1 MLRQLARLTR
11 PLPAAGPNAL
21 AVAVYAGI
29 DDEILAAQESGFE
42 GVACVDD
49 AARLLGVLCDTWAR
63 APLPAIGRW
72 AAGVLEFVLWMQEP
86 EGHWVNFVL
95 DWDGGRNDSGIT
107 SATGENFWH
116 ARALDALSRAWPTFG
131 DGRAENALNRGLEH
145 AVPATAPSDVR
156 ALHVQVGLRLIREAN
171 RSDLE
176 PVVRS
181 WTREIVA
188 CSRGDVL
195 MNNPDE
201 RDEPH
206 LWAHLQE
213 GVLAEAGVLLGDPDL
228 VHVAQRSAE
237 ALLAPIVRRG
247 FDRPHTTSYDVASA
261 AFGLDRLAV
270 AAGDDTW
277 SELAALTRV
286 WFDGRNPAGSAV
298 YDRARGRVADGV
310 DGTTVSRNS
319 GAEANIE
326 AAAALPDDAVASA
339 PLAEPLL
346 PSVPMT
352 GSP

>member
-1 MLRQLARLTR
+1 VLRQLARLTR

-63 APLPAIGRW
+63 TPLPAIRRW

-86 EGHWVNFVL
+86 GDRWVNFVL
-95 DWDGGRNDSGIT
+95 DWDGRRNDSGIT

-116 ARALDALSRAWPTFG
+116 ARALEALSRAWLTFR
-131 DGRAENALNRGLEH
+131 DPRAENALSRGLEH
-145 AVPATAPSDVR
+145 AVQATVPPDVR
-156 ALHVQVGLRLIREAN
+156 ALHVQVGLRLVREAS
-171 RSDLE
+171 RPDLE

-213 GVLAEAGVLLGDPDL
+213 GVLAEAGVLLDDPAL
-228 VHVAQRSAE
+228 VRVAQRSAE
-237 ALLAPIVRRG
+237 ALLAPIVRGG
-247 FDRPHTTSYDVASA
+247 FDRPRMTSYDVASV
-261 AFGLDRLAV
+261 AFGLDRLAI
-270 AAGDDTW
+270 AAGDNTW
-277 SELAALTRV
+277 SELATLTRA

-298 YDRARGRVADGV
+298 YDRARGRVADGI
-310 DGTTVSRNS
+310 DEGRVSLNS
-319 GAEANIE
+319 GAEANVE
-326 AAAALPDDAVASA
+326 AAAALPDDAAASTR
-339 PLAEPLL
+339 LAEPLL
-346 PSVPMT
+346 PSVPVT